1 MPKKPVIGI
10 TCEVIKQKPD
20 FSEFDLICNY
30 RYVRSVARAGGIPI
44 LLPLSSS
51 MNDISKLLREIDG
64 LLIIG
69 GDDIHPSF
77 YGERV
82 SSKVKPTYRGRTQF
96 EIKLCKTALKQKI
109 PILGICHGMQLL
121 NVIYGGTLYQD
132 ICSEIK
138 GARNHR
144 CKKEPLHHVN
154 VKRGSLCH
162 KIFKKTSFPVMSSHH
177 QAVKRVGKSLQVTA
191 VSEDG
196 IVEAIEGPSHTMAV
210 QWHPERQPNDS
221 TQRRVF
227 DYFVRL
233 AKSRKK

>member
-10 TCEVIKQKPD
+10 TCEVVKLKPN

-44 LLPLSSS
+44 LLPLHSSAK
-51 MNDISKLLREIDG
+51 DISGQLDQIDG

-77 YGERV
+77 YGERP
-82 SSKVKPTYRGRTQF
+82 SKKVKPTYHGRTQF
-96 EIKLCKTALKQKI
+96 EIKLCKAALKRKI
-109 PILGICHGMQLL
+109 PLLAICHGMQLL

-138 GARNHR
+138 GVRNHR
-144 CKKEPLHHVN
+144 CKKEPFHHVR

-162 KIFKKTSFPVMSSHH
+162 KIFKKTSFPVISSHH
-177 QAVKRVGKSLQVTA
+177 QAVKRVGKSLEVAA

-196 IVEAIEGPSHTMAV
+196 IVEAIEGPSHTIAV
-210 QWHPERQPNDS
+210 QWHPERQPKDPI
-221 TQRRVF
+221 QRRVF
-227 DYFVRL
+227 DYLIHL
-233 AKSRKK
+233 AKSQKK